1 MSFENNETYK
11 LLLKLKCVCISIIIF
26 AFHNILCRQG
36 QVMLLLH
43 NEICNYSIKFLL
55 KLKMNTLI

>member
-36 QVMLLLH
+36 QSKSLCYFYIMK
-43 NEICNYSIKFLL
+43 SIIIALSFY
-55 KLKMNTLI
+55 